1 MSRLFFL
8 SVFLTST
15 FVFTQTALAQSG
27 PAAEPRVDTRD
38 DAEASSVVVYDA
50 EYFAPYNPITVE
62 DMLNR
67 IPGTEGLTGGF
78 GQQQEERRGLRA
90 NTDQVLID
98 GKRLT
103 GKENQSA
110 SYLERLPA
118 KSVERIELITG
129 NVRELDTDVGVR
141 VINVVLKEGTGS
153 GSGVAQVGVFTFPD
167 GEFEPMGSLSYSGSV
182 GGLSYS
188 ATAELRPAQSPRD
201 VVDVITTEQGGRLS
215 VIEEARRQN
224 QRQYQAR
231 GSATYG
237 WDGGQTLQVNGLFTH
252 FPRDNA
258 DTTTTFFDPGD
269 APLVEAG
276 TIVDK
281 IRGDDTTWEISGDY
295 SQSLSKSLNFNGL
308 FIYSRGSTDRDN
320 ENFVLVGADPDDD
333 ADLAQSGGDT
343 RAQTTTEKILRG
355 TLNWNIAANHD
366 LEIGVEG
373 AINTLDKDLDFFSIT
388 NGDRVEIPIINSDQR
403 ITEDRIEGFTTY
415 SWKPIT
421 GLEIETGLAA
431 EYSDL
436 TQVGSDV
443 GTERSFTF
451 VKPSLDIW
459 YNPTD
464 STQVWFSFRRDVGQ
478 LDFDDFV
485 ATVNR
490 EDNEI
495 LAGNPELAPEKS
507 WDFEVGAERR
517 LNNGAGVV
525 NGRVF
530 YRRVNDVKDLI
541 PLGLDNSQPG
551 NLGSGNHYGA
561 EIETSIRFGRFTD
574 FDAVISGSFL
584 IQDSEVVD
592 PFTGVKRRFG
602 NQPEYEYSFEA
613 RHDIQSL
620 GLSYGF
626 DFSKDGPTLESDF
639 NELDL
644 KSTTLDARIF
654 TEISVADGTI
664 LRLFWANMLEIRN
677 LRTRT
682 IFAPSQNSGVV
693 DRIEFRDEE
702 RGWIAGFR
710 LRSTF

>member
-1 MSRLFFL
+1 MTRLFFCSAFL
-8 SVFLTST
+8 SASLVFVQASW
-15 FVFTQTALAQSG
+15 AQDT
-27 PAAEPRVDTRD
+27 PDAEPRVEGRDGADT
-38 DAEASSVVVYDA
+38 SSVVVYDA
-50 EYFAPYNPITVE
+50 EFFAPYNPITVE

-110 SYLERLPA
+110 SFLERLPA

-141 VINVVLKEGTGS
+141 VINVVLKDGAGT
-153 GSGVAQVGVFTFPD
+153 GSGVAQIGVFAFSD
-167 GEFEPMGSLSYSGSV
+167 GDYTPMGSLAYSGSA
-182 GGLSYS
+182 GALSYS
-188 ATAELRPAQSPRD
+188 ASAELRPAQSPTD
-201 VVDVITTEQGGRLS
+201 VVDILVAPNGGRLA
-215 VIEEARRQN
+215 VIEEERRQN
-224 QRQYQAR
+224 QRQFQAR
-231 GSATYG
+231 GSVTYG
-237 WDGGQTLQVNGLFTH
+237 WDGGQTLQINGLFTH
-252 FPRDNA
+252 FPRNNA
-258 DTTTTFFDPGD
+258 DTTTTFIDVGPD
-269 APLVEAG
+269 PLVDGG

-281 IRGDDTTWEISGDY
+281 ITGDDTTWEISGDY
-295 SQSLSKSLNFNGL
+295 SQALSKSMNFTGL

-320 ENFVLVGADPDDD
+320 ENFVLTGADPELD
-333 ADLAQSGGDT
+333 ADLTQSGGDQ
-343 RAQTTTEKILRG
+343 RSQTTTEKILRG
-355 TLNWNIAANHD
+355 TVNWNMAKNHD

-373 AINTLDKDLDFFSIT
+373 AINTLDKDLDFFSIV
-388 NGDRVEIPIINSDQR
+388 NGARVDIPIINSDQS

-415 SWKPIT
+415 SWKPIS

-451 VKPSLDIW
+451 VKPSLDVW
-459 YNPTD
+459 YNPD
-464 STQVWFSFRRDVGQ
+464 ESTQVWFSFRRDVGQ

-490 EDNEI
+490 EDNEV

-517 LNNGAGVV
+517 LNDGAGVV

-541 PLGLDNSQPG
+541 PLGLADSQPG

-561 EIETSIRFGRFTD
+561 EIETSLRFGRFTD
-574 FDAVISGSFL
+574 IDAVVSGSIL
-584 IQDSEVVD
+584 VQDSEVVD
-592 PFTGVKRRFG
+592 PFTGQKRRFA
-602 NQPEYEYSFEA
+602 NQPEYELKMEA
-613 RHDIQSL
+613 RHDVKSM
-620 GLSYGF
+620 GFSYGF
-626 DFSKDGPTLESDF
+626 DLNKKGPTLESDF

-654 TEISVADGTI
+654 TEINVADGTI
-664 LRLFWANMLEIRN
+664 LRLFWANMLKIRN
-677 LRTRT
+677 LRERI
-682 IFAPSQNSGVV
+682 IFAPSQASGVV
-693 DRIEFRDEE
+693 DRVEFRDQE

-710 LRSTF
+710 LRTTF